1 MKTPRPLHFRSDCW
15 QAAIAPHG
23 GNLFKLC
30 YLPKQFDVVRTPRS
44 YAKFAK
50 ATVVY
55 GIPLLF
61 LPNRIEDGWFELEGE
76 RYEFPINETSRH
88 NHLHGFIHKQIWQ
101 VTSGKNE
108 LGAIYTH
115 TPDALW
121 RYPFEVAVNY
131 RFSPKKVDQTVKITN
146 LAKEKMPLLFGQ
158 HTVMRLPRKSFID
171 VTTGRRINLE
181 PQRILP
187 DGTYSKAGT
196 HFTGSEGK
204 LDMHA
209 EIVTKNGFRGAKLT
223 HPEAGLQITYSVDP
237 QYKFW
242 MFWNGSYRNR
252 FFCPEPQTC
261 TVNAVKAAKLLDDS
275 GVRFL
280 APGEST
286 TLKSSIAVKEL

>member
-1 MKTPRPLHFRSDCW
+1 MKTPRPLHFKSAQW
-15 QAAIAPHG
+15 QASIAPHG

-30 YLPKQFDVVRTPRS
+30 YLPKKFDVVRTPRT
-44 YAKFAK
+44 YARFAK

-76 RYEFPINETSRH
+76 RYEFPLNETSRN
-88 NHLHGFIHKQIWQ
+88 NHLHGFIHKKIWQ
-101 VTSGKNE
+101 LSSGKNSLE
-108 LGAIYTH
+108 ATYTH
-115 TPDALW
+115 TPDELW
-121 RYPFEVAVNY
+121 RYPFEVNVLY
-131 RFSPKKVDQTVKITN
+131 RFEKNIVNQVVKITN
-146 LAKEKMPLLFGQ
+146 LSTKKMPLLFGQ

-171 VTTGRRINLE
+171 VTAGRKINLTD
-181 PQRILP
+181 RALP
-187 DGTYSKAGT
+187 DGSYSVART

-204 LDMHA
+204 LDKHA
-209 EIVTKNGFRGAKLT
+209 EITTVNGFRGAKIT
-223 HPEAGLQITYSVDP
+223 HPEAGLKITYSVDE

-242 MFWNGSYRNR
+242 MFWNGSWRNR

-280 APGEST
+280 LPGET
-286 TLKSSIAVKEL
+286 LTLKSSIGVEEL

>member
-1 MKTPRPLHFRSDCW
+1 MKTPRPLHFKSGQW

-23 GNLFKLC
+23 GNLFKLR
-30 YLPKQFDVVRTPRS
+30 YLPKNFDVVRTPRS

-76 RYEFPINETSRH
+76 RYEFPINETIRN
-88 NHLHGFIHKQIWQ
+88 NHLHGFVHKRIWQ
-101 VTSGKNE
+101 LTSGKDT
-108 LGAIYTH
+108 LGAVYTH
-115 TPDALW
+115 TPDELW
-121 RYPFEVAVNY
+121 RYPFEIAVTY
-131 RFSPKKVDQTVKITN
+131 RFGAKKVDQVVRITN

-171 VTTGRRINLE
+171 VTTGRKINLTN
-181 PQRILP
+181 RFIP
-187 DGTYSKAGT
+187 DGTYSVART
-196 HFTGSEGK
+196 HFTGCEGK
-204 LDMHA
+204 LDKHT
-209 EIVTKNGFRGAKLT
+209 EITTVNGFRGAKIT
-223 HPEAGLQITYSVDP
+223 HPEVGLKITYSVDE

-280 APGEST
+280 LPGESIS
-286 TLKSSIAVKEL
+286 LKTSIAVSEK